1 MPGTSEALHS
11 ALSFDDTPAS
21 PPLPQKVLMT
31 SILYRT
37 LNAVMRAMAS
47 AASRHALNR
56 HDLTSVPVGGARL
69 RAQHRMRR
77 HAAVALGAVACASA
91 SANDWIGDFDLML
104 QQLPRHYANFE
115 YTLSERRLDLPAI
128 AQRERQALAAATD
141 DTQRRGSF
149 DRLLRAFA
157 DPHLRIDWAPSV
169 AGPGPACGQHRLP
182 PGVAFHRLPGFEPL
196 QGPEA
201 RQFSAGVL
209 RGEPVLGI
217 LRIGLFVERSFGSAC
232 AQAAQKVGI
241 DASAPCDTACGE
253 ALDRATVGVLNR
265 ALAATVRELE
275 AAGAQRLVID
285 VTDNAGGSDWSETAA
300 RLLAGPLRSAPVAM
314 LRHPAWTAHLNG
326 LRKEIDALL
335 RDASG
340 PEAERLQHAIRQLD
354 AALPQLQQTC
364 DLGAAWTDAALATGQ
379 VPLPCSNLV
388 TGRLFASGFEPDGSL
403 ERTTL
408 VDALLFRPA
417 WYGSFPAGVATRPL
431 AVLVNHE
438 THSSA
443 EQFTALLRDN
453 RRAVV
458 VGIPTSGA
466 GCGTFTDLSTTF
478 TLPSTGAQVHAP
490 DCVRLRRD
498 GTNERDGIV
507 PDQLVPWRRSD
518 SAWQLARKAAR
529 VLQALPRSGSETM
542 AQPEL

>member
-1 MPGTSEALHS
+1 MTRRHLCAATRES
-11 ALSFDDTPAS
+11 
-21 PPLPQKVLMT
+21 LMT
-31 SILYRT
+31 SILHHT
-37 LNAVMRAMAS
+37 LNAVMRTMAPV
-47 AASRHALNR
+47 ASRHALNR
-56 HDLTSVPVGGARL
+56 HDLPSVPVGGARL
-69 RAQHRMRR
+69 RAQHWKQRSM
-77 HAAVALGAVACASA
+77 AAVLGFVGCASA
-91 SANDWIGDFDLML
+91 SATDWAGDFDLML

-115 YTLSERRLDLPAI
+115 YTLTERRLDLPAL

-141 DTQRRGSF
+141 DAQRRAAF
-149 DRLLRAFA
+149 DRMIRAFA
-157 DPHLRIDWAPSV
+157 DPHLRIDWAPGA

-182 PGVAFHRLPGFEPL
+182 PGVAFHRLPGFVPL
-196 QGPEA
+196 QGPGA

-217 LRIGLFVERSFGSAC
+217 LRIGLFVERAFGSAC
-232 AQAAQKVGI
+232 AEAAQQVGI
-241 DASAPCDTACGE
+241 DASAPCDTACGD

-285 VTDNAGGSDWSETAA
+285 VTDNAGGSDWSETVA

-326 LRKEIDALL
+326 LRKEIDAL
-335 RDASG
+335 RHGASG
-340 PEAERLQHAIRQLD
+340 PEVERLQQATLQLD

-364 DLGAAWTDAALATGQ
+364 DLRAAWTDAALATGQ

-388 TGRLFASGFEPDGSL
+388 TGRLFASGFEPDGPL
-403 ERTTL
+403 GRTSA

-417 WYGSFPAGVATRPL
+417 WYGSFPVGVASRPL

-443 EQFTALLRDN
+443 EQFAALLRDN
-453 RRAVV
+453 GRALV

-466 GCGTFTDLSTTF
+466 GCGTFTDLGTTF
-478 TLPSTGAQVHAP
+478 TLPGTGAQVHAP

-507 PDQLVPWRRSD
+507 PDRLVSWRRSD
-518 SAWQLARKAAR
+518 SAWQLARKAA
-529 VLQALPRSGSETM
+529 QALRALSMTGIGTM
-542 AQPEL
+542 EQPGL

>member
-1 MPGTSEALHS
+1 
-11 ALSFDDTPAS
+11 
-21 PPLPQKVLMT
+21 MT
-31 SILYRT
+31 SILHRT
-37 LNAVMRAMAS
+37 LSAMLPTKAS
-47 AASRHALNR
+47 TVSEQLHAR
-56 HDLTSVPVGGARL
+56 DAPSWGPVDGARL
-69 RAQHRMRR
+69 RAQCRMR
-77 HAAVALGAVACASA
+77 HCLAAVLGFVVCTGASA
-91 SANDWIGDFDLML
+91 TDWVADFDLML

-115 YTLSERRLDLPAI
+115 YTLTERRLDLPAL
-128 AQRERQALAAATD
+128 AQREREALAAATD
-141 DTQRRGSF
+141 DTQRRAAF

-157 DPHLRIDWAPSV
+157 DPHLRIHWAPG
-169 AGPGPACGQHRLP
+169 AAEPEPACGQHRLP
-182 PGVAFHRLPGFEPL
+182 PGVAFHRLAGFVPL
-196 QGPEA
+196 QEPQA
-201 RQFSAGVL
+201 RQFGAGLL

-232 AQAAQKVGI
+232 AEAAQQAGI
-241 DASAPCDTACGE
+241 DASSPCDTACGE

-265 ALAATVRELE
+265 ALAATVRKLE

-285 VTDNAGGSDWSETAA
+285 VTDNAGGSDWSETVA
-300 RLLAGPLRSAPVAM
+300 RLLAGPLRSAPVSM

-326 LRKEIDALL
+326 MRKEIDAL
-335 RDASG
+335 RRNASG
-340 PEAERLQHAIRQLD
+340 PEAERLQQAALQLD

-364 DLGAAWTDAALATGQ
+364 DLRAAWTDVALATGQ

-388 TGRLFASGFEPDGSL
+388 TGRLFASGVEPDGPL
-403 ERTTL
+403 GRTGP
-408 VDALLFRPA
+408 VDELLFRPA
-417 WYGSFPAGVATRPL
+417 WYGSFPVGVTTRPL
-431 AVLVNHE
+431 TVLVNHE

-443 EQFTALLRDN
+443 EQFAALLRDN
-453 RRAVV
+453 GRALV

-466 GCGTFTDLSTTF
+466 GCGTFTDLGTTF

-529 VLQALPRSGSETM
+529 ALQAVPMT
-542 AQPEL
+542 QPGL